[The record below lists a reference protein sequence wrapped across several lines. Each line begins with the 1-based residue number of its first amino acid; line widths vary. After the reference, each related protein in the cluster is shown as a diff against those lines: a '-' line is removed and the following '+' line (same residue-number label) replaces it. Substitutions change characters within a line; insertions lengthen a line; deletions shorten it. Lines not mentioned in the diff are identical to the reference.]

1 MKKYKTWEMIKMK
14 GGKQGKMA
22 VKNNQTKDKK
32 TIKRGL
38 TWERNKEL
46 MSR

>member
-1 MKKYKTWEMIKMK
+1 MIKMK

-38 TWERNKEL
+38 T
-46 MSR
+46 

>member
-1 MKKYKTWEMIKMK
+1 MIKMK

-32 TIKRGL
+32 TIKKRINM
-38 TWERNKEL
+38 RKE
-46 MSR
+46 

>member
-22 VKNNQTKDKK
+22 VKNKK
-32 TIKRGL
+32 TSQKD
-38 TWERNKEL
+38 NKKED
-46 MSR
+46 